1 MAIRDQ
7 LRGIGGAVGS
17 AAASGRAAVG
27 SRIGAGRARVASG
40 DWVRATLDAL
50 PAPNAPTFLA
60 WEFSLGALVC
70 RHPKVPAITARP
82 LRLLDG
88 LGAVRFGPETVGFD
102 GEDIPWEKVVRLT
115 THDAFESMT
124 TAALDTEVD
133 RIRDV
138 LPPLPG
144 RKWAVTKVV
153 EGLLTVVL
161 ASLEQADDRRI
172 DRVPVACEITYRG
185 LLGRERTLRASLFAT
200 ALLARQTA
208 VAESLVA
215 TARAH
220 GVEVVEAV
228 PAGGADEAAAAERT
242 RALRARTDTIATKL
256 RAQRE
261 QAEAVAAG
269 GEEEPDE
276 PRAAREIG
284 DTSPDDAGAAAAT
297 GSATGAGA
305 GTGSGSAAGAGTG
318 AGSAAGA
325 GTGTGPVAGAARPSD
340 SASAVVTPAG
350 ADPRPGTPPPHGP
363 SYPAHPS
370 DATDPT
376 DPFAC

>member
-7 LRGIGGAVGS
+7 LRGIGGAVGA

-27 SRIGAGRARVASG
+27 GRIGAGRARVASG
-40 DWVRATLDAL
+40 DWVHGTLDAL
-50 PAPNAPTFLA
+50 PAPAAPAAVA

-102 GEDIPWEKVVRLT
+102 GEDIPWEKVIRLT
-115 THDAFESMT
+115 LHDAFASMT

-161 ASLEQADDRRI
+161 ASLEQADDRRL
-172 DRVPVACEITYRG
+172 DSAEVACEITYRG
-185 LLGRERTLRASLFAT
+185 LLGREKTLRASLFAT

-208 VAESLVA
+208 VADSLVA

-220 GVEVVEAV
+220 GVEVIAAV
-228 PAGGADEAAAAERT
+228 PEGGTGDAAAAERI
-242 RALRARTDTIATKL
+242 RVLRARTDGVSAKL

-261 QAEAVAAG
+261 QAAEIAPPVEPTAA
-269 GEEEPDE
+269 
-276 PRAAREIG
+276 
-284 DTSPDDAGAAAAT
+284 
-297 GSATGAGA
+297 
-305 GTGSGSAAGAGTG
+305 
-318 AGSAAGA
+318 AGSAPNA
-325 GTGTGPVAGAARPSD
+325 
-340 SASAVVTPAG
+340 TPAPASRTAG
-350 ADPRPGTPPPHGP
+350 PHGA
-363 SYPAHPS
+363 AHPS

>member
-40 DWVRATLDAL
+40 EWVHATLDAL
-50 PAPNAPTFLA
+50 PAPAAPTFVA

-133 RIRDV
+133 RIREV

-220 GVEVVEAV
+220 GVEVVEAAS
-228 PAGGADEAAAAERT
+228 AGGSDDAAVAERT
-242 RALRARTDTIATKL
+242 RVLRARTDTIATKL
-256 RAQRE
+256 RAQSE
-261 QAEAVAAG
+261 QAEAVVAD
-269 GEEEPDE
+269 GEEEPDGVE
-276 PRAAREIG
+276 AARGIG
-284 DTSPDDAGAAAAT
+284 D
-297 GSATGAGA
+297 GSAGGAGA
-305 GTGSGSAAGAGTG
+305 GPGAV
-318 AGSAAGA
+318 AGST
-325 GTGTGPVAGAARPSD
+325 TGTA
-340 SASAVVTPAG
+340 SASAAVTPAG
-350 ADPRPGTPPPHGP
+350 VGPRRGAAPPNGP

>member
-40 DWVRATLDAL
+40 DWVHATLDAL

-133 RIRDV
+133 RIREV

-220 GVEVVEAV
+220 GVEVVEAAA
-228 PAGGADEAAAAERT
+228 AGGADDAAAAERT

-269 GEEEPDE
+269 GEDEPDGA
-276 PRAAREIG
+276 RAVGGGIG
-284 DTSPDDAGAAAAT
+284 D
-297 GSATGAGA
+297 GSAGGAGA
-305 GTGSGSAAGAGTG
+305 VGGTEAAVAAG
-318 AGSAAGA
+318 AGSAAGGDPAA
-325 GTGTGPVAGAARPSD
+325 GTGSGPGAGPATGT
-340 SASAVVTPAG
+340 ASTPAAVTAVG
-350 ADPRPGTPPPHGP
+350 AGPRPGAAPPNGP
-363 SYPAHPS
+363 SYRAHPS

>member
-7 LRGIGGAVGS
+7 LRGIGGAMGA

-27 SRIGAGRARVASG
+27 GRIGAGRARVASG
-40 DWVRATLDAL
+40 DWVHGTLDAL
-50 PAPNAPTFLA
+50 PAPAAPATAA

-70 RHPKVPAITARP
+70 RHPKVPAVTARP
-82 LRLLDG
+82 LKLLDG

-102 GEDIPWEKVVRLT
+102 GEDIPWEKVLRLT
-115 THDAFESMT
+115 LHDAFASMT

-161 ASLEQADDRRI
+161 ASLEQADDRRL
-172 DRVPVACEITYRG
+172 DSAEVACEITYRG
-185 LLGRERTLRASLFAT
+185 LLGREKTLRASLFAT

-208 VAESLVA
+208 VADSLVA

-220 GVEVVEAV
+220 GVEVVAAV
-228 PAGGADEAAAAERT
+228 PEGGAGDAAAAERI
-242 RALRARTDTIATKL
+242 RALRARTDVVSAKL

-261 QAEAVAAG
+261 QDAAD
-269 GEEEPDE
+269 PT
-276 PRAAREIG
+276 PA
-284 DTSPDDAGAAAAT
+284 
-297 GSATGAGA
+297 
-305 GTGSGSAAGAGTG
+305 SAAPT
-318 AGSAAGA
+318 
-325 GTGTGPVAGAARPSD
+325 TGP
-340 SASAVVTPAG
+340 
-350 ADPRPGTPPPHGP
+350 GTFV
-363 SYPAHPS
+363 HPS
-370 DATDPT
+370 DTVDPT

>member
-7 LRGIGGAVGS
+7 LRGIGGAVGA

-27 SRIGAGRARVASG
+27 GRIGAGRARVASG
-40 DWVRATLDAL
+40 DWVHGTLDAL
-50 PAPNAPTFLA
+50 PAPAAPATEA

-88 LGAVRFGPETVGFD
+88 LGAVRFGPQTVGFD

-115 THDAFESMT
+115 LHDAFASMT

-161 ASLEQADDRRI
+161 ASLEQADDRRL
-172 DRVPVACEITYRG
+172 DSAQVACEITYRG
-185 LLGRERTLRASLFAT
+185 LLGREKTLRASLFAT

-220 GVEVVEAV
+220 GIEVTTAAPE
-228 PAGGADEAAAAERT
+228 AGGDAAAAERI
-242 RALRARTDTIATKL
+242 RVLRARTDAVSARL
-256 RAQRE
+256 RTQRE
-261 QAEAVAAG
+261 QSAEIA
-269 GEEEPDE
+269 P
-276 PRAAREIG
+276 
-284 DTSPDDAGAAAAT
+284 
-297 GSATGAGA
+297 
-305 GTGSGSAAGAGTG
+305 
-318 AGSAAGA
+318 
-325 GTGTGPVAGAARPSD
+325 PVDPP
-340 SASAVVTPAG
+340 VV
-350 ADPRPGTPPPHGP
+350 PPPGAHPASPATPTSRPPASGP
-363 SYPAHPS
+363 GNATHPS

>member
-27 SRIGAGRARVASG
+27 NRIGAGRARVASG
-40 DWVRATLDAL
+40 DWVRGTLDAL
-50 PAPNAPTFLA
+50 PAPAAPATVA

-88 LGAVRFGPETVGFD
+88 LGAVRFGPESVGFD
-102 GEDIPWEKVVRLT
+102 GEDIPWDKVIRLT
-115 THDAFESMT
+115 VHDAFASMT

-133 RIRDV
+133 RVREV

-161 ASLEQADDRRI
+161 ASLEQADDRRL
-172 DRVPVACEITYRG
+172 DSAEVACEITYRG
-185 LLGRERTLRASLFAT
+185 LLGREKTLRASLFAT

-208 VAESLVA
+208 VADSLVA

-220 GVEVVEAV
+220 GVEVVAAV
-228 PAGGADEAAAAERT
+228 PEGGADDAAAAERT
-242 RALRARTDTIATKL
+242 RVLRARTDAVSARL

-261 QAEAVAAG
+261 QAADIVPPTE
-269 GEEEPDE
+269 
-276 PRAAREIG
+276 
-284 DTSPDDAGAAAAT
+284 SAAAV
-297 GSATGAGA
+297 GSAP
-305 GTGSGSAAGAGTG
+305 
-318 AGSAAGA
+318 
-325 GTGTGPVAGAARPSD
+325 GP
-340 SASAVVTPAG
+340 ASAPSVPPAG
-350 ADPRPGTPPPHGP
+350 P
-363 SYPAHPS
+363 SNPAHPS

-376 DPFAC
+376 DPFSC

>member
-27 SRIGAGRARVASG
+27 NRIGAGRARVASG
-40 DWVRATLDAL
+40 DWVRGTLDAL
-50 PAPNAPTFLA
+50 PAPAAPATVA

-88 LGAVRFGPETVGFD
+88 LGAVRFGPESVGFD
-102 GEDIPWEKVVRLT
+102 GEDIPWEKVIRLT
-115 THDAFESMT
+115 VHDAFASMT

-133 RIRDV
+133 RVREV

-161 ASLEQADDRRI
+161 ASLEQADDRRL
-172 DRVPVACEITYRG
+172 DSAEVACEITYRG
-185 LLGRERTLRASLFAT
+185 LLGREKTLRASLFAT

-208 VAESLVA
+208 VADSLVA

-220 GVEVVEAV
+220 GVEVVAAIPE
-228 PAGGADEAAAAERT
+228 GGADDAAAAERT
-242 RALRARTDTIATKL
+242 RVLRARTDAVSARL

-261 QAEAVAAG
+261 QAADVVPPTEPAAV
-269 GEEEPDE
+269 
-276 PRAAREIG
+276 
-284 DTSPDDAGAAAAT
+284 
-297 GSATGAGA
+297 GSAP
-305 GTGSGSAAGAGTG
+305 GTTSAA
-318 AGSAAGA
+318 SAA
-325 GTGTGPVAGAARPSD
+325 PS
-340 SASAVVTPAG
+340 
-350 ADPRPGTPPPHGP
+350 GP
-363 SYPAHPS
+363 SNPAHPS
-370 DATDPT
+370 DTTDPT
-376 DPFAC
+376 DPFSC